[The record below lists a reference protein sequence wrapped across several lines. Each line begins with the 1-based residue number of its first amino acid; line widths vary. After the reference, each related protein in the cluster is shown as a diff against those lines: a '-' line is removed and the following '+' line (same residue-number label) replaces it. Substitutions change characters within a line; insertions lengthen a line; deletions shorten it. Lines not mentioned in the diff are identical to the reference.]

1 MKKTINCSALE
12 KEVVGMRNS
21 LKSDRLDMSFGEVMA
36 TYDRDELLISPD
48 FQRLFRWDLSQRT
61 KFIESI
67 LLGMALSRWIMFNT
81 KTNCVICWRR
91 GIVLHMEIMALKL
104 KLRN

>member
-36 TYDRDELLISPD
+36 TYDRDELLIS
-48 FQRLFRWDLSQRT
+48 RLIFGLWLMKILS
-61 KFIESI
+61 IEFS
-67 LLGMALSRWIMFNT
+67 G
-81 KTNCVICWRR
+81 C
-91 GIVLHMEIMALKL
+91 
-104 KLRN
+104 